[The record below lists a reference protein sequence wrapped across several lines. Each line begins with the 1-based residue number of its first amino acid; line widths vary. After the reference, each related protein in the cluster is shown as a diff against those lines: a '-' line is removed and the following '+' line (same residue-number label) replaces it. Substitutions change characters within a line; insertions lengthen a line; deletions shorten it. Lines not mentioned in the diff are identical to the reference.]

1 MPSLCRGMRLVRSNR
16 LRDRETTNGTSE
28 PTCMPGW
35 KHSSSGPGILPTR
48 TEERKRK
55 RPCFRI
61 SSRVRRS
68 TANHAH
74 TIRSC
79 CKKEVNKLVRDPCA
93 IASNGARYGLHSPV
107 TSEHLNGEVSAVGVS
122 LGQVTTYSRHGHSAR
137 HCACCIAQSAFII
150 LALKCVICVIAE
162 TKVWA
167 YWRYRH
173 RCCSW
178 ADRHRGSLFHVSFDE
193 SRFEVMTGL
202 LTKISPAH
210 IFL

>member
-1 MPSLCRGMRLVRSNR
+1 MPSLCRGMRLVWSNR
-16 LRDRETTNGTSE
+16 QCDRETTNGTSE

-122 LGQVTTYSRHGHSAR
+122 LNQVTTYSRHGHSAR
-137 HCACCIAQSAFII
+137 HCACWVSISLCTLSHYYWSFEDSRTGDVGIAA
-150 LALKCVICVIAE
+150 ALGGIDVG
-162 TKVWA
+162 
-167 YWRYRH
+167 
-173 RCCSW
+173 
-178 ADRHRGSLFHVSFDE
+178 DRWGVPS
-193 SRFEVMTGL
+193 
-202 LTKISPAH
+202 
-210 IFL
+210 